1 MAKTNIKELVDLY
14 VDVSFSVNTIAD
26 SLVKEQLGTELTNE
40 QHYTLRYI
48 NKVGSCTSTELAEV
62 FEVKKSA
69 ITAIINRL
77 FEKGLI
83 DRTRDENDRRL
94 VYLTLSTRGEKLFL
108 KTEERV
114 NNLVESIIGEF
125 SEEEIVQF
133 LKTYEKLNGILQKI
147 KQNKVVE

>member
-1 MAKTNIKELVDLY
+1 MAKENIKELVDSY
-14 VDVSFSVNTIAD
+14 IDVSFSVNTIAE
-26 SLVKEQLGTELTNE
+26 SLVKEQIGSDLTNE

-62 FEVKKSA
+62 FDVKKSA

-83 DRTRDENDRRL
+83 DRTRDENDRRI
-94 VYLTLSTRGEKLFL
+94 VYLTLSDEGNKLFS

-114 NNLVESIIGEF
+114 HKLVESIIGEF

-133 LKTYEKLNGILQKI
+133 LKTYEKLNGILRQI
-147 KQNKVVE
+147 KNNKVVE

>member
-94 VYLTLSTRGEKLFL
+94 VYLTLSNRGEKLFL

>member
-1 MAKTNIKELVDLY
+1 MARTNIKELVDLY

-62 FEVKKSA
+62 FEVNKSA

-83 DRTRDENDRRL
+83 DRSRDENDRRL
-94 VYLTLSTRGEKLFL
+94 VYLTLSDRGEKLFL

-125 SEEEIVQF
+125 TEEEIVQF

>member
-83 DRTRDENDRRL
+83 DRSRDENDRRL
-94 VYLTLSTRGEKLFL
+94 VYLTLSDRGEKLFL

-114 NNLVESIIGEF
+114 NKLVESIIGEF

>member
-1 MAKTNIKELVDLY
+1 MTITNIKELVDSY
-14 VDVSFSVNTIAD
+14 IDVSFSVNTTAE
-26 SLVKEQLGTELTNE
+26 SLVKEQIGSNLTNE

-83 DRTRDENDRRL
+83 QRTRDENDRRI
-94 VYLTLSTRGEKLFL
+94 VYLTLSNKGNELFT

-114 NNLVESIIGEF
+114 HKLVESIIGEF
-125 SEEEIVQF
+125 SEEEIVRF
-133 LKTYEKLNGILQKI
+133 LKTYEKLNGILQQI
-147 KQNKVVE
+147 KNNRVVD

>member
-1 MAKTNIKELVDLY
+1 MADTNIKELVDLY
-14 VDVSFSVNTIAD
+14 LDVSFSVNTIAE
-26 SLVKEQLGTELTNE
+26 SLVKEQIGSDLTND

-48 NKVGSCTSTELAEV
+48 NKAGSCTSTELAEV

-83 DRTRDENDRRL
+83 ERTRDENDRRL
-94 VYLTLSTRGEKLFL
+94 VYLTLSDKGNELFT

-114 NNLVESIIGEF
+114 HKLVESIIGEF

-133 LKTYEKLNGILQKI
+133 LKTYGKLNGILQQI
-147 KQNKVVE
+147 KNNKVVD